1 MGHSPTMEVGGAA
14 FSLTK
19 HVSGGDEP
27 TGSETTILVAKGK
40 SFLSYFFVGVCSSV
54 LYLPPESTNDAV
66 LRLGDSPVALEI
78 HYHKP
83 ARAVDLQWA
92 TNKFIEANLPD
103 GKLSCLPPNVQ
114 RQIEQFNDL
123 YRNVRSGDRYSLE
136 YLPGIGV
143 RLSLNEEELG
153 TVGADM
159 QEAEERELA
168 RVIYSV
174 WFGDEAPFSAPMK
187 KELLTPL
194 EMPVECPSLASISAQ
209 TSTTAIEKMTVRSN
223 AILATSSLTS
233 SDELSEEDEEITSL
247 ESLGIVGTMIEE
259 EYGSS
264 RTQPPGAGSPSAN
277 QSSQTTH
284 FKFSKNTVETLL

>member
-1 MGHSPTMEVGGAA
+1 MEVGGAA

-92 TNKFIEANLPD
+92 TTKFIEANLPD
-103 GKLSCLPPNVQ
+103 GKLSGLPPNVQ
-114 RQIEQFNDL
+114 RQIELFNDL
-123 YRNVRSGDRYSLE
+123 YRNVRGGDRYSLE

-159 QEAEERELA
+159 PKAEERELA

-194 EMPVECPSLASISAQ
+194 EMPVECPSLVSTSAQ
-209 TSTTAIEKMTVRSN
+209 TSTTSVEKMTVGSN
-223 AILATSSLTS
+223 AILATSCQTS
-233 SDELSEEDEEITSL
+233 SEGDDEITSL
-247 ESLGIVGTMIEE
+247 ESLGIVGSMIEE
-259 EYGSS
+259 EYGLSQ
-264 RTQPPGAGSPSAN
+264 TQPPGDCSPSAN
-277 QSSQTTH
+277 QSSKTTH
-284 FKFSKNTVETLL
+284 FKFSENSVDTGL